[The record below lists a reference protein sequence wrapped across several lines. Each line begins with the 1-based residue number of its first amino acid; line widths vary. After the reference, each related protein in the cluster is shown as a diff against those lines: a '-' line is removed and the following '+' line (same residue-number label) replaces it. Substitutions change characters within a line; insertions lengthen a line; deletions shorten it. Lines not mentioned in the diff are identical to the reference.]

1 MQNERVLLKL
11 QERMESLSLTQKKV
25 AQFIITHP
33 EEVPSCS
40 IAQLAEKSGASEATV
55 LRLCKMLGYQGYRQ
69 FIVAVTAEI
78 SNTTGKEKMRY
89 VDICPGDSIESIVQ
103 SVAYVNRQSI
113 EDTVDILDVKALK
126 RAVALLYNARDI
138 QFFGIGAS
146 NTVCMDAEQKFA
158 RINRRCG
165 MHIDTHSQ
173 FVAAALMTPADVAV
187 VLSNS
192 GETKEIVKIVKGIK
206 ETGATIIA
214 ISRYNKSSLVENA
227 DVALLYSTP
236 ELTIRSGATGSR
248 IAMLT
253 IIDILFTSVA
263 SLGYERVQPYLQKTT
278 EMIHA
283 PMD

>member
-1 MQNERVLLKL
+1 MQNERALLKL
-11 QERMESLSLTQKKV
+11 RERMDSLSLTQKKV
-25 AQFIITHP
+25 AQFIVNHP

-40 IAQLAEKSGASEATV
+40 IAQLAEKSSVSEATV
-55 LRLCKMLGYQGYRQ
+55 LRLCKMLGYEGYRQ
-69 FIVAVTAEI
+69 FIVAVTSEI
-78 SNTTGKEKMRY
+78 SNTGKEKVGY
-89 VDICPGDSIESIVQ
+89 VDICPGDSVESIVQ
-103 SVAYVNRQSI
+103 NVAYVNKQSI
-113 EDTVDILDVKALK
+113 EDTVDILDVKAVK

-173 FVAAALMTPADVAV
+173 FIAAALMTPADVAV
-187 VLSNS
+187 ILSNS
-192 GETKEIVKIVKGIK
+192 GETKEIVKIVKEIK

-214 ISRYNKSSLVENA
+214 ISRYNKSFLVENA

-263 SLGYERVQPYLQKTT
+263 SLEYDRVLPYLQKTT
-278 EMIHA
+278 EVIHA
-283 PMD
+283 PME